1 MTFNKSKS
9 RLSLFLS
16 IFALLVP
23 VMATAQNA
31 SDVQVSL
38 VGVHTQT
45 QAKSKT
51 NQASLILKKE
61 LRKKLQ
67 HAGLRIKANFSVQLS
82 PSTEQDDTAK
92 TTRFQKT
99 IEQANEVYTEG
110 NLEHALPLYIEAIEL
125 LASLNRPTQE
135 QIEALSHL
143 RLQTANKLLVSE
155 NLADKATPL
164 LRAALKAN
172 PLLEL
177 DAAQY
182 PQKLR
187 KHFARIRSA
196 WAQEPKNNF
205 LIRSQPEQAVVFM
218 EGQSLGLT
226 PLHLLNYV
234 SEGTYRLWL
243 QKDNVRT
250 TTRWITVDDKPV
262 SINFDF
268 QTQYYF
274 DAVKQVFHLQPA
286 TINLHE
292 FTQNLQASALSR
304 PLLLTGLL
312 EHDTS
317 WDVFTLWIDD
327 NDCGLIRSRITT
339 LENTELLRVAQSHA
353 NAVMARQWQ
362 PLEATNFFNP
372 KLTSP
377 KSNPNEEWKTWTLLG
392 ASAVILG
399 ATITSA
405 LLLWPTTAEEGQLKV
420 SVVP

>member
-51 NQASLILKKE
+51 NQASLILKKIE
-61 LRKKLQ
+61 EKLQ

-164 LRAALKAN
+164 LRAALK
-172 PLLEL
+172 
-177 DAAQY
+177 
-182 PQKLR
+182 
-187 KHFARIRSA
+187 
-196 WAQEPKNNF
+196 
-205 LIRSQPEQAVVFM
+205 SQP
-218 EGQSLGLT
+218 T
-226 PLHLLNYV
+226 P
-234 SEGTYRLWL
+234 R
-243 QKDNVRT
+243 
-250 TTRWITVDDKPV
+250 
-262 SINFDF
+262 
-268 QTQYYF
+268 
-274 DAVKQVFHLQPA
+274 A
-286 TINLHE
+286 
-292 FTQNLQASALSR
+292 
-304 PLLLTGLL
+304 
-312 EHDTS
+312 
-317 WDVFTLWIDD
+317 
-327 NDCGLIRSRITT
+327 
-339 LENTELLRVAQSHA
+339 
-353 NAVMARQWQ
+353 
-362 PLEATNFFNP
+362 
-372 KLTSP
+372 
-377 KSNPNEEWKTWTLLG
+377 
-392 ASAVILG
+392 
-399 ATITSA
+399 
-405 LLLWPTTAEEGQLKV
+405 
-420 SVVP
+420 

>member
-1 MTFNKSKS
+1 MPFLFISRRSNFLRPLIARHKNKSKHS
-9 RLSLFLS
+9 
-16 IFALLVP
+16 
-23 VMATAQNA
+23 ATYVCKPQ
-31 SDVQVSL
+31 
-38 VGVHTQT
+38 
-45 QAKSKT
+45 
-51 NQASLILKKE
+51 
-61 LRKKLQ
+61 
-67 HAGLRIKANFSVQLS
+67 
-82 PSTEQDDTAK
+82 
-92 TTRFQKT
+92 
-99 IEQANEVYTEG
+99 
-110 NLEHALPLYIEAIEL
+110 
-125 LASLNRPTQE
+125 
-135 QIEALSHL
+135 
-143 RLQTANKLLVSE
+143 NKLLVSE

-182 PQKLR
+182 PPKLR

-250 TTRWITVDDKPV
+250 TTRWITVDDKTV

-292 FTQNLQASALSR
+292 FTQNYR
-304 PLLLTGLL
+304 PQPY
-312 EHDTS
+312 HDR
-317 WDVFTLWIDD
+317 
-327 NDCGLIRSRITT
+327 CY
-339 LENTELLRVAQSHA
+339 
-353 NAVMARQWQ
+353 
-362 PLEATNFFNP
+362 
-372 KLTSP
+372 
-377 KSNPNEEWKTWTLLG
+377 
-392 ASAVILG
+392 
-399 ATITSA
+399 
-405 LLLWPTTAEEGQLKV
+405 
-420 SVVP
+420 